1 MSLLWSQCRFPSYK
15 YVGLLPR
22 SCSGKCPILT
32 QNILT
37 YKTNTKGARP
47 VLRVCQQLRK
57 PLQSKLIAVTFQ
69 TQRISCSK
77 LSNEEIK
84 LNVKQVSLR
93 RNSRESS
100 LTQAWSEMRK
110 HVIAAFMPKGYPDS
124 VTENYWGFTKWQFIH
139 VVAGSI
145 TGVLST
151 QSLLYA
157 LGLGANSIPLAAAL
171 NWVIKD
177 GLGHLGG
184 VFYAAFISDRFDSE
198 PKRHRLRS
206 VLAMQ
211 AASLLELV
219 TPLWPHMFLLIA
231 SLSNVGKNVAWLAGS
246 ATRAQMTKT
255 FALRDNMGD
264 ITAKSGSQG
273 TVAGLIGTGL
283 GVAISA
289 AITSAYAN
297 YSLLSPAEQL
307 VPMLI
312 AFAPFSFFNIYASYC
327 SNLYVTTP
335 TLNIPRAELII
346 HTVLRNLTASKELP
360 NVKGVSLD
368 NQIPTPKKISL
379 KESFVGKYI
388 SPFDIPLLV
397 EPSIHHY
404 TSPMYAGELRDAL
417 DQTQFVRKEEYF
429 ILPHIGIQHSKF
441 RKANVVLW
449 FTDNASTRDFIKGFY
464 HACVLRYF
472 VTILFIAYNWTTK
485 KR

>member
-1 MSLLWSQCRFPSYK
+1 
-15 YVGLLPR
+15 
-22 SCSGKCPILT
+22 
-32 QNILT
+32 
-37 YKTNTKGARP
+37 
-47 VLRVCQQLRK
+47 QLRK
-57 PLQSKLIAVTFQ
+57 PWQSKLMTVITFHKLRNARSKVS
-69 TQRISCSK
+69 TEEHIK
-77 LSNEEIK
+77 LSIE
-84 LNVKQVSLR
+84 QVSLQQS
-93 RNSRESS
+93 SRESS
-100 LTQAWSEMRK
+100 LTQAGTEMRK
-110 HVIAAFMPKGYPDS
+110 QAIAAFMPKGYPDS
-124 VTENYWGFTKWQFIH
+124 VAENYWGFTKWQFIH

-184 VFYAAFISDRFDSE
+184 VFYAAFVSDRFDSE

-219 TPLWPHMFLLIA
+219 TPLWPNMFLLIA

-283 GVAISA
+283 GIAISA
-289 AITSAYAN
+289 VITSAYAN

-312 AFAPFSFFNIYASYC
+312 AFMPFSFLNIYASYY

-346 HTVLRNLTASKELP
+346 HTVLHNLTVSEKLL
-360 NVKGVSLD
+360 NVKGASPD
-368 NQIPTPKKISL
+368 NQVPTPKKISQ

-404 TSPMYAGELRDAL
+404 TSPMYADELHNAL
-417 DQTQFVRKEEYF
+417 DQTQFIHKEEYF
-429 ILPHIGIQHSKF
+429 ILPHTGHSKL
-441 RKANVVLW
+441 RKAHVVLW

-464 HACVLRYF
+464 HACVLRYCLGESKLIPEMNDRRLHNLITNTHDWVNVTFDSFFGELDRQGWDTECIFF
-472 VTILFIAYNWTTK
+472 VERDGNRLIVET
-485 KR
+485 